1 MSNVSEQPPE
11 LTQGLALSMSG
22 GGARAAYQ
30 VGLLRCIARHRPNLE
45 IPYITGISAGAIN
58 ATKLA
63 AHKGSF
69 SEAVEELTQ
78 SWCSISP
85 DQVFRHD
92 SFNLLK
98 NAILWGLRLFSG
110 KQSKRF
116 QVKGLVDSSPL
127 WTYLQHHLDADEDGL
142 LPGIEKNL
150 EQGWLKA
157 LALSTTNYMT
167 GQTITWTQGCDLDGW
182 EGINQRSQKTYIG
195 IKHIMA
201 SAALPIFFPAVKLNG
216 GWFGDGG
223 IRLYAPLS
231 PAVHLGADKILAIS
245 TRYNRTV
252 EEEHQPLV
260 QGYPPPAQI
269 IGVLMNSVF
278 LDLLDQDADRLQRT
292 NDMLKQIPEEN
303 RNGKRIIDLFVL
315 RPSQDLGKLAAKYEE
330 KLPSVFRYLLRGQGV
345 HEISSPDWLS
355 MILFQREYVSRLIEL
370 GEQDAHNRLDELKR
384 FFDG

>member
-1 MSNVSEQPPE
+1 
-11 LTQGLALSMSG
+11 MSG

-30 VGLLRCIARHRPNLE
+30 VGLLRCISRRIPDLK

-58 ATKLA
+58 AAKLA
-63 AHKGSF
+63 AATGSF

-78 SWCSISP
+78 AWCSISP
-85 DQVFRHD
+85 DQVFRQER
-92 SFNLLK
+92 FNLLK
-98 NAILWGLRLFSG
+98 NAILWGFRLLAG

-116 QVKGLVDSSPL
+116 KVEGLVDSEPL
-127 WTYLQHHLDADEDGL
+127 STYLHKHLQTDADGR

-150 EQGWLKA
+150 DEGWLKA
-157 LALSTTNYMT
+157 LAISTTNYMT
-167 GQTITWTQGCDLDGW
+167 GQTITWTQGCDLEGW

-231 PAVHLGADKILAIS
+231 PAIHLGADKILAIS
-245 TRYNRTV
+245 TRYNRSV
-252 EEEHQPLV
+252 EEEHRPLV

-292 NDMLKQIPEEN
+292 NEMLKKIPEEK
-303 RNGKRIIDLFVL
+303 RNGKRIIDLFIL
-315 RPSQDLGKLAAKYEE
+315 RPSQDLGKLAGDYEA
-330 KLPSVFRYLLRGQGV
+330 KLPAAFRYLMRGQGV

-355 MILFQREYVSRLIEL
+355 MIMFQHEYVSRLIEL
-370 GEQDAHNRLDELKR
+370 GEQDAENRLEELKI
-384 FFDG
+384 FFEA